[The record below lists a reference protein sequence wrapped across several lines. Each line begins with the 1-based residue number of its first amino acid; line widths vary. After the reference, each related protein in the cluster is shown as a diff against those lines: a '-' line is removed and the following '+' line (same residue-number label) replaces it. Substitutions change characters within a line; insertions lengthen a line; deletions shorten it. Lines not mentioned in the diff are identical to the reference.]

1 MVENATGE
9 MNESLDQ
16 MFMIRET
23 SYDIEIVVSTVFQVI
38 QWSFHD
44 RTRLHQANVVVS
56 DARELLLTLEKSLAI

>member
-9 MNESLDQ
+9 MNELLDK

-23 SYDIEIVVSTVFQVI
+23 SYDIGIVVSTVFSRYPVE
-38 QWSFHD
+38 FYD
-44 RTRLHQANVVVS
+44 RTRLHQTNVVVS

>member
-1 MVENATGE
+1 
-9 MNESLDQ
+9 
-16 MFMIRET
+16 MILKLWF
-23 SYDIEIVVSTVFQVI
+23 IQFFQGI

>member
-1 MVENATGE
+1 
-9 MNESLDQ
+9 
-16 MFMIRET
+16 MILKLWFLQL
-23 SYDIEIVVSTVFQVI
+23 FQGI

>member
-9 MNESLDQ
+9 MDELLDK

>member
-9 MNESLDQ
+9 MNELLDQ